1 MIRPARGRRLRSV
14 TKPLVLCYHAVSP
27 TWPAALSVT
36 QDALERQL
44 STLIRRGYRGAT
56 LHTAL
61 ASESKERRVVVTFD
75 DGFRSVLDLAFPVLN
90 GLGLPATLFV
100 VTDHVG
106 MEKPRGWP
114 GVEQWLDG
122 PHRLELDF
130 LNWSEL
136 RQIADAGW
144 EIGSHT
150 RTHARLTELDDHAL
164 AEELSGSRAR
174 CEEMLD
180 RPCRS
185 LAYPYGI
192 HDDRVIQAASA
203 AGYDAAVTL
212 PRSFARAEPLAW
224 PRVGVYHNDGSLT
237 FAAKV
242 SPAVR
247 ALRATA
253 SWGLLDSIR
262 RGLKRKPRTAQPWH

>member
-1 MIRPARGRRLRSV
+1 V

-44 STLIRRGYRGAT
+44 SSLVRRGYRGAT
-56 LHTAL
+56 LHDAL
-61 ASESKERRVVVTFD
+61 ASEPKGRRVVVTFD

-90 GLGLPATLFV
+90 RLGLPATLFV

-106 MEKPRGWP
+106 MEEPQGWP

-130 LNWSEL
+130 LTWSEL
-136 RQIADAGW
+136 RRLADAGW

-150 RTHARLTELDDHAL
+150 RTHPRLTELDDHAL
-164 AEELSGSRAR
+164 TEELSGSRAR

-180 RPCRS
+180 RSCYS
-185 LAYPYGI
+185 LAYPYGTY
-192 HDDRVIQAASA
+192 DNRVVQAASA
-203 AGYDAAVTL
+203 AGYEAAVTL

-224 PRVGVYHNDGSLT
+224 PRVGVYHSDGRMI

-247 ALRATA
+247 ALRATTA
-253 SWGLLDSIR
+253 WGLLDSTR
-262 RGLKRKPRTAQPWH
+262 RRLKRMPRAT